1 MNELKIEFS
10 NKSYLYF
17 KTNKRYASSAF
28 EEFVETCE
36 NAGINLDN
44 MIITE
49 LVLRDDEYN
58 DINRMNV

>member
-10 NKSYLYF
+10 NESFLYF

-28 EEFVETCE
+28 EEFVEACE

-58 DINRMNV
+58 DIDRMNV

>member
-10 NKSYLYF
+10 NESYLYF

-44 MIITE
+44 MIVTE
-49 LVLRDDEYN
+49 VVLRDDELN
-58 DINRMNV
+58 DIDEMNL